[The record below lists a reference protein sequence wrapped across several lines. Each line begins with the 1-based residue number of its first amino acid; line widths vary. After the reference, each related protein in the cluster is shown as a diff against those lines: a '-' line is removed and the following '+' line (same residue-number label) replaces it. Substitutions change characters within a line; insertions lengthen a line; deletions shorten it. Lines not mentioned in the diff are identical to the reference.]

1 MKIVLR
7 IIQNCID
14 FKADF
19 VLLGGDLFHENKPSR
34 RCVVKTME
42 LLRKFCVGDKEVSF
56 KMVSDPSLNFSHSKF
71 PVANFDDTS
80 LNISLPIFS
89 IHGNHDDPTGVDNL
103 CALDELSTAGLI
115 NLFGKQ
121 SSLEEVEMSPILL
134 KKKDCLIALYGLG
147 AMRDERLHRLF
158 TQQKGK
164 YFINTHKTLTQL

>member
-1 MKIVLR
+1 
-7 IIQNCID
+7 
-14 FKADF
+14 
-19 VLLGGDLFHENKPSR
+19 
-34 RCVVKTME
+34 ME